1 MYPVTAQVCEVITH
15 RILPLCQHERVTGAQ
30 EPEAAAA
37 QQLPWCEMTFSGEA
51 PAPEAL
57 LLTARLCRGVV
68 SGIHAH
74 SLCLPLSDHAH
85 IV

>member
-1 MYPVTAQVCEVITH
+1 VITH

-51 PAPEAL
+51 ATLEA
-57 LLTARLCRGVV
+57 
-68 SGIHAH
+68 
-74 SLCLPLSDHAH
+74 
-85 IV
+85 